1 MIILL
6 SGRISAQ
13 TQAVLREPLW
23 KSRWCLLS
31 LISLALSVG
40 TDGDTVW
47 RAKSVT
53 SRGNKMYMYVTGL
66 AVRGVQ

>member
-1 MIILL
+1 MEITLV
-6 SGRISAQ
+6 SA
-13 TQAVLREPLW
+13 L
-23 KSRWCLLS
+23 LLS
-31 LISLALSVG
+31 LISLVLSVG

-66 AVRGVQ
+66 GVRGVR